1 MGPPKHAKDAKIKT
15 RKKDCK
21 YATTPADKAA
31 TLRPPKRHR
40 KCHDPHQ
47 TQNPKLKT
55 LTVIR
60 FQALPA
66 PHFDLEKTLCSGQV
80 FHWTPHGRG
89 FVGAIAEDL
98 VYLEQAGES
107 IRVPAKHAKL
117 VEHYL
122 SLDHP
127 LPAILQ
133 TFPDDPVI
141 KVALEFGRGLRIIRQ
156 PPWECL
162 ATFLTS
168 PLKQVQ
174 QIRAISLCIR
184 KRFGKRL
191 RDVELEAFSYPRPE
205 QLAEVRLE
213 ELLECKLGF
222 RARNL
227 LGAAKMVSGE
237 IDLEALRNSSAEEA
251 REVLCTVPGVG
262 EKIANC
268 VLLFAYERLDA
279 VPIDVWIGRVLNET
293 YFAGRS
299 KVPLRE
305 LKSFSAN
312 YFGSYAG
319 YAQQYLFHHW
329 RLT

>member
-1 MGPPKHAKDAKIKT
+1 
-15 RKKDCK
+15 
-21 YATTPADKAA
+21 
-31 TLRPPKRHR
+31 
-40 KCHDPHQ
+40 
-47 TQNPKLKT
+47 
-55 LTVIR
+55 VIPL
-60 FQALPA
+60 QVLSA

-89 FVGAIAEDL
+89 FVGAITENL
-98 VYLEQAGES
+98 IYLEQTGES
-107 IRVPAKHAKL
+107 IWAPAEHAKR
-117 VEHYL
+117 VQHYL
-122 SLDHP
+122 ALDHP

-133 TFPDDPVI
+133 TFPEDPVI
-141 KVALEFGRGLRIIRQ
+141 RVAVEFGQGLRIIRQ

-168 PLKQVQ
+168 ALKQVR
-174 QIRAISLCIR
+174 QIQAISLSIR
-184 KRFGKRL
+184 KRFGRRL
-191 RDVELEAFSYPRPE
+191 RHGEFEAFSYPRPE

-227 LGAAKMVSGE
+227 LGTAKMVASGQ
-237 IDLEALRNSSAEEA
+237 IDLEALRNMSAEEA
-251 REVLCTVPGVG
+251 RGVLCELPGVG

-279 VPIDVWIGRVLNET
+279 VPIDVWIGRVLNEV
-293 YFAGRS
+293 YFPGRS

-329 RLT
+329 RLTYRRRG

>member
-1 MGPPKHAKDAKIKT
+1 MPAQSRPQRAP
-15 RKKDCK
+15 
-21 YATTPADKAA
+21 TPAQNAK
-31 TLRPPKRHR
+31 PKV
-40 KCHDPHQ
+40 Q
-47 TQNPKLKT
+47 TQNLNLSVTP
-55 LTVIR
+55 
-60 FQALPA
+60 FQAVPA

-89 FVGAIAEDL
+89 FVGAIAENL
-98 VYLEQAGES
+98 VYLEQTGES
-107 IRVPAKHAKL
+107 IWAPTEHAKL

-122 SLDHP
+122 ALDHP

-141 KVALEFGRGLRIIRQ
+141 RVAVEFGKGLRIIRQ

-168 PLKQVQ
+168 PLKQVR
-174 QIRAISLCIR
+174 QIQAISLSIR
-184 KRFGKRL
+184 KRLGRRL
-191 RDVELEAFSYPRPE
+191 GQGEFEAFSYPRPE

-227 LGAAKMVSGE
+227 LGTAKMVASGE
-237 IDLEALRNSSAEEA
+237 IDLEALRNLSAEEVRGA
-251 REVLCTVPGVG
+251 LCELPGVG

-279 VPIDVWIGRVLNET
+279 VPIDGWIGRVLNEV
-293 YFAGRS
+293 YFGGRS
-299 KVPLRE
+299 KVPIRE

-329 RLT
+329 RLTYRRKG

>member
-1 MGPPKHAKDAKIKT
+1 VSP
-15 RKKDCK
+15 
-21 YATTPADKAA
+21 
-31 TLRPPKRHR
+31 L
-40 KCHDPHQ
+40 
-47 TQNPKLKT
+47 
-55 LTVIR
+55 
-60 FQALPA
+60 QALPA

-80 FHWTPHGRG
+80 FHWTPHGKG
-89 FVGAIAEDL
+89 FVGAITENL
-98 VYLEQAGES
+98 VYLEQTGES
-107 IRVPAKHAKL
+107 IWAPAEHAERVQ
-117 VEHYL
+117 HYL
-122 SLDHP
+122 ALDHP

-133 TFPDDPVI
+133 TFPEDPVI
-141 KVALEFGRGLRIIRQ
+141 RMAVEFGQGLRIIRQ

-168 PLKQVQ
+168 PLKQVR
-174 QIRAISLCIR
+174 QIQAISLSIR
-184 KRFGKRL
+184 KRFGRRL
-191 RDVELEAFSYPRPE
+191 RHGEFEAFSYPRPE

-227 LGAAKMVSGE
+227 LGTAKMVASGE
-237 IDLEALRNSSAEEA
+237 IDLEALRNMSAEEA
-251 REVLCTVPGVG
+251 LGVLCELPGVG

-279 VPIDVWIGRVLNET
+279 VPIDVWIGRVLNEV
-293 YFAGRS
+293 YFPGRS

-305 LKSFSAN
+305 LKSFWAN

-329 RLT
+329 RLTYRRRDDPSSPLPK

>member
-1 MGPPKHAKDAKIKT
+1 M
-15 RKKDCK
+15 
-21 YATTPADKAA
+21 TPF
-31 TLRPPKRHR
+31 
-40 KCHDPHQ
+40 Q
-47 TQNPKLKT
+47 T
-55 LTVIR
+55 I
-60 FQALPA
+60 PA

-89 FVGAIAEDL
+89 FVGAITENL
-98 VYLEQAGES
+98 IYLEQVGES
-107 IRVPAKHAKL
+107 VLAPTEHARR

-122 SLDHP
+122 ALDHP
-127 LPAILQ
+127 LPEILQ
-133 TFPDDPVI
+133 TFPQDPAI
-141 KVALEFGRGLRIIRQ
+141 RVAVEFGQGLRIIRQ
-156 PPWECL
+156 PVWECL

-168 PLKQVQ
+168 PLKQVG
-174 QIRAISLCIR
+174 QIRAISLSIR
-184 KRFGKRL
+184 KRFGRRL
-191 RDVELEAFSYPRPE
+191 RQGEFEAFSYPRPE
-205 QLAEVRLE
+205 QLAEVQLE

-227 LGAAKMVSGE
+227 LGTAKKVALGE
-237 IDLEALRNSSAEEA
+237 IDLEALRTLSVEEA
-251 REVLCTVPGVG
+251 RGALCELPGVG

-279 VPIDVWIGRVLNET
+279 VPIDVWIGRVLKEV

-329 RLT
+329 RLTYRRRG

>member
-1 MGPPKHAKDAKIKT
+1 MNAK
-15 RKKDCK
+15 
-21 YATTPADKAA
+21 
-31 TLRPPKRHR
+31 
-40 KCHDPHQ
+40 
-47 TQNPKLKT
+47 TQNLKP
-55 LTVIR
+55 TVIPL
-60 FQALPA
+60 QVLPA

-80 FHWTPHGRG
+80 FHWMPHGKG
-89 FVGAIAEDL
+89 FVGAIMEHL
-98 VYLEQAGES
+98 VYLEQTGES
-107 IRVPAKHAKL
+107 IWAPAEHVKRVR
-117 VEHYL
+117 HYFA
-122 SLDHP
+122 LDHH

-133 TFPDDPVI
+133 TFPEDPVI
-141 KVALEFGRGLRIIRQ
+141 KVAVEFGHGLRIIRQ

-168 PLKQVQ
+168 PLKQVR
-174 QIRAISLCIR
+174 QIQAISHSIR
-184 KRFGKRL
+184 KRFGRRL
-191 RDVELEAFSYPRPE
+191 RHGEFEAFSYPRPE

-227 LGAAKMVSGE
+227 LGTAKMVASGE
-237 IDLEALRNSSAEEA
+237 IDLEALRNLSADEA
-251 REVLCTVPGVG
+251 RGALCELPGVG

-279 VPIDVWIGRVLNET
+279 VPIDVWIGRVLNEV

-312 YFGSYAG
+312 YFGIYAG

-329 RLT
+329 RLTYRRRG